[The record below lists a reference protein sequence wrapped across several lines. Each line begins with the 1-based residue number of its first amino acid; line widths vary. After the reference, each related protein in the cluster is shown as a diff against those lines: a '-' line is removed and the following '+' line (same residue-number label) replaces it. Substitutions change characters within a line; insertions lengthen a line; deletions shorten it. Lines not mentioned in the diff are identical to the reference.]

1 MTILEKVK
9 NGMLDAL
16 FPAICVGCG
25 REGNYVCER
34 CTLFLGEAESICPR
48 CYRRITREVHSQCQ
62 KRNALDGLWR
72 SGVTLNECASAL
84 KRAGIE
90 KVWGLTLAKVA

>member
-1 MTILEKVK
+1 
-9 NGMLDAL
+9 
-16 FPAICVGCG
+16 
-25 REGNYVCER
+25 
-34 CTLFLGEAESICPR
+34 
-48 CYRRITREVHSQCQ
+48 Q